1 MLPID
6 PKARVETLMTKG
18 DQVVAEIA
26 LDAADDAVAEPEV
39 VAFMRIGML
48 HRFQFQPE

>member
-1 MLPID
+1 M
-6 PKARVETLMTKG
+6 TTKG
-18 DQVVAEIA
+18 DEVIAEIA
-26 LDAADDAVAEPEV
+26 LGAADDAVAEPEV